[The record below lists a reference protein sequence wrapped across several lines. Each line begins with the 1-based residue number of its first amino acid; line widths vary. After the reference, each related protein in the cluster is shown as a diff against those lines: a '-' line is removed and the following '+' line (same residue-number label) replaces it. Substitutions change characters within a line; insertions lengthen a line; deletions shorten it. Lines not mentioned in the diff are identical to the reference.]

1 MLSIPRGSIHG
12 TAWAGHPKVPLGS
25 LGPSGLSARFEARD
39 DARSDRQRA
48 RDSSGHGGPMQSVT
62 IPVRVQGGALNLESP
77 ISNTGAADGPQAVI
91 RDARFVIRI
100 HGAVPSKQGQAEIF
114 VIPCCL

>member
-1 MLSIPRGSIHG
+1 MLGDSGIPGDYH
-12 TAWAGHPKVPLGS
+12 T
-25 LGPSGLSARFEARD
+25 D
-39 DARSDRQRA
+39 D
-48 RDSSGHGGPMQSVT
+48 
-62 IPVRVQGGALNLESP
+62 VRVQGDALNLESR